1 MLQQGQFLSLLLPDV
16 ETYPSTPFFNH
27 LKLSW
32 AFLRKR
38 EAAKAKINCQ
48 FRRVGNIIGH
58 HVFQFFLSHG
68 NPHSLF
74 FQTKSYGE
82 LICEADENKLFR
94 PISSLPPI
102 PSWWPLRTRLKS
114 HWLPGVLGWDLY
126 TGLNFFLGFPTDKW
140 VNYWMSMCALCFIS
154 KIETKILFTE

>member
-1 MLQQGQFLSLLLPDV
+1 MLQQGQFLSLLLQDM
-16 ETYPSTPFFNH
+16 ETYPSTPFSNH

-32 AFLRKR
+32 AFLRQR
-38 EAAKAKINCQ
+38 EVAEAKINCQ
-48 FRRVGNIIGH
+48 FRRVGNRIGH
-58 HVFQFFLSHG
+58 HDFQFFFFQAIEILT
-68 NPHSLF
+68 PFF

-82 LICEADENKLFR
+82 LICEAVENKLFS

-102 PSWWPLRTRLKS
+102 LSWWPLRTRLKS

-126 TGLNFFLGFPTDKW
+126 TGLNFFLGFPTDWW

-154 KIETKILFTE
+154 RDKNTFY